1 MIRLPTLSPLEHA
14 AFVAVGLLTYVVVT
28 RVRRQRRHPYAAL
41 AWVMGIAAFPYL
53 GLPVFLLF
61 GTHKTVRPATR
72 RQPAPA
78 GPWAALAPLWATQ
91 LLAALGVAGA
101 RPQASVRF
109 EADGEQALRALGE
122 VIGSARRTLDIC
134 TYVLGDDEVGAALA
148 AQLAERARA
157 GVRVRLLVDSIGSL
171 KSSRSHD
178 KVLRAAGVQI
188 RRFMPALRNPRR
200 GRTNLRNHRKLVVA
214 DGVRLWGGGRNLA
227 NEYFIGQAGEPPWRD
242 LSFTVEGPLATQALA
257 LFDGDWRIALGLR
270 RAHRSGY
277 AERAAHYDAEFHAA
291 EEALTGPRLAATAL
305 QAVATL
311 SARRPSHD
319 IALAHWVPSG
329 PDFHEDILHALLISS
344 AFHAEQRLLLAT
356 PYFVPDEG
364 LIEALLLAA
373 KRGVQV
379 TLALPR
385 RSNHR
390 LADWARGRAVREL
403 AENGV
408 DVRLVPAMLHAKAV
422 VVDDV
427 LALCGSANLDSR
439 SLFINYEA
447 MAAFYGQTE
456 IAWLA
461 DWISRTAAEGERADA
476 QPPGWGR
483 DILEGVVA
491 TVAFQL

>member
-1 MIRLPTLSPLEHA
+1 MIRLPALTPLEHA
-14 AFVAVGLLTYVVVT
+14 AFVAAGLLTYVVVT

-53 GLPVFLLF
+53 GLPIFLIF
-61 GTHKTVRPATR
+61 GTRKTVRPATQ

-78 GPWAALAPLWATQ
+78 GPWAALAPAWATR

-101 RPQASVRF
+101 RPQAAVQF
-109 EADGEQALRALGE
+109 QADGEQALQALLA
-122 VIGSARRTLDIC
+122 VIGSARQTLDIC
-134 TYVLGDDEVGAALA
+134 TYVLGDDEVGAAVA
-148 AQLAERARA
+148 AALAERARA

-171 KSSRSHD
+171 KSARSHD
-178 KVLRAAGVQI
+178 KALRAAGVQI

-214 DGVRLWGGGRNLA
+214 DGLRLWGGGRNLA
-227 NEYFIGQAGEPPWRD
+227 NEYFIGRVGEPPWLD
-242 LSFTVEGPLATQALA
+242 LSFTAEGALATQALA
-257 LFDGDWRIALGLR
+257 LFEGDWRIALGLR
-270 RAHRSGY
+270 RAPRTSY
-277 AERAAHYDAEFHAA
+277 AERAVLHDAELRARQPTAA
-291 EEALTGPRLAATAL
+291 AAALTATAPGP
-305 QAVATL
+305 AAPT
-311 SARRPSHD
+311 PSMAD
-319 IALAHWVPSG
+319 AIALAQWVPSG
-329 PDFHEDILHALLISS
+329 PDFHEDILHALLVSS
-344 AFHAEQRLLLAT
+344 AFHAERRLLLAS

-385 RSNHR
+385 QSNHR
-390 LADWARGRAVREL
+390 LADWARGRALREL
-403 AENGV
+403 AANGV

-447 MAAFYGQTE
+447 MAAFYGRAE
-456 IAWLA
+456 IGWLA
-461 DWISRTAAEGERADA
+461 DWIARVAASGEPAGA
-476 QPPGWGR
+476 TPPSWGR

-491 TVAFQL
+491 TIAFQL

>member
-1 MIRLPTLSPLEHA
+1 MIRLPVLSPLEHA
-14 AFVAVGLLTYVVVT
+14 AFVAAGLLTYVVVT

-61 GTHKTVRPATR
+61 GTRKTVRPATR

-101 RPQASVRF
+101 RPQALVRF
-109 EADGEQALRALGE
+109 QADGDAALRALQD
-122 VIGSARRTLDIC
+122 VIGAARRTLDIC
-134 TYVLGDDEVGAALA
+134 TYVLGDDEVGAAIA

-178 KVLRAAGVQI
+178 AVLRAAGVQI

-227 NEYFIGQAGEPPWRD
+227 NEYFIGRPGEPPWLD
-242 LSFTVEGPLATQALA
+242 LSFTAEGALATQALA
-257 LFDGDWRIALGLR
+257 LFEGDWRIALGLR
-270 RAHRSGY
+270 RAPRIGY
-277 AERAAHYDAEFHAA
+277 AERAALHDAELRAQPRPYAA
-291 EEALTGPRLAATAL
+291 SALTAT
-305 QAVATL
+305 QRVAPPPMPM
-311 SARRPSHD
+311 RPMADD
-319 IALAHWVPSG
+319 IALAQWVPSG
-329 PDFHEDILHALLISS
+329 PDFHEDILHALLVSA

-385 RSNHR
+385 QSNHR

-408 DVRLVPAMLHAKAV
+408 DVRLVPHMLHAKAV
-422 VVDDV
+422 VVDDA

-447 MAAFYGQTE
+447 MAAFYGRAQ

-461 DWISRTAAEGERADA
+461 DWIGRTAASGTRASA
-476 QPPGWGR
+476 TPPSWGR